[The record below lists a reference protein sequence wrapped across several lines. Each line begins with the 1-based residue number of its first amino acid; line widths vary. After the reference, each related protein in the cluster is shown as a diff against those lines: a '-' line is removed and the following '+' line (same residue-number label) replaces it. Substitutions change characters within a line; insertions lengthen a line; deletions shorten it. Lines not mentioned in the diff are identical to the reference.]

1 MSVALCQLVRQMRRV
16 INLDAK
22 AGDSI
27 LLGQWLDG
35 ADQNAFELLVWR
47 HGPMVWDTCRRMLRH
62 QQDAEDAF
70 QATFLALARKA
81 SSIRQSAS
89 LAGWL
94 YRVASRA
101 ALAARSR
108 PNRAESRGDLDQ
120 VALARSNAT
129 GWSSSLDE
137 ELGQLPERYRE
148 PFILCCV
155 QGLTN
160 DEAAEVLGCPRG
172 TVGTRVAW
180 ARRKLRERLGSAVPA
195 YLPAGCVPALLVDS
209 VLQTIGSAKVALPV
223 AGILQEVM
231 TMLFVNKVKS
241 SMAVLIPVLLIGTG
255 VGGFNMIGT
264 SAATSAEAKPL
275 DEKKPATDS
284 KPTGEKKPT
293 SDNKPT
299 GEKPNS
305 DKKPGADSKAFDIQ
319 GVIKNISVDGK
330 TLTIAL
336 PTTMKG
342 EEPKMFELKLT
353 DKTAV
358 RFSSV
363 GPDEAK
369 AKEGYLVMAAL
380 ADNSK
385 DTASRV
391 VFHGDK
397 SAKAAKGSGP
407 SFTATITSVAG
418 DGKSF
423 TIMVSPKKN
432 EPESEK
438 IIKLTDKT
446 IQEYHLVGAGEAKL
460 TKGLKVAV
468 WLADGSEDIATRVL
482 QTGKAELPT
491 SPKLG
496 GEVPVYQGVI
506 SKIVRVQDE
515 TAITIEVPGEKKK
528 GEASKIEVELKLT
541 KDSKQIFMTAGPGM
555 AQVMAG
561 QTASIWVNPN
571 TKDTVAVGVF
581 QTKKQE
587 VQAELNGKVIAAAGD
602 GRSFTLLVPPMKTKA
617 GEEVA
622 PSKEVKVALADAARI
637 IFVNVAVGGARIT
650 TGYSARVILAE
661 GSKETVATV
670 IFSGE

>member
-1 MSVALCQLVRQMRRV
+1 
-16 INLDAK
+16 
-22 AGDSI
+22 
-27 LLGQWLDG
+27 
-35 ADQNAFELLVWR
+35 
-47 HGPMVWDTCRRMLRH
+47 
-62 QQDAEDAF
+62 
-70 QATFLALARKA
+70 
-81 SSIRQSAS
+81 
-89 LAGWL
+89 
-94 YRVASRA
+94 
-101 ALAARSR
+101 
-108 PNRAESRGDLDQ
+108 
-120 VALARSNAT
+120 
-129 GWSSSLDE
+129 
-137 ELGQLPERYRE
+137 
-148 PFILCCV
+148 
-155 QGLTN
+155 
-160 DEAAEVLGCPRG
+160 
-172 TVGTRVAW
+172 
-180 ARRKLRERLGSAVPA
+180 
-195 YLPAGCVPALLVDS
+195 
-209 VLQTIGSAKVALPV
+209 
-223 AGILQEVM
+223 M

-241 SMAVLIPVLLIGTG
+241 SMAALIPVLLIGTG
-255 VGGFNMIGT
+255 VAGFNMTGT
-264 SAATSAEAKPL
+264 STASSAAEAKPL
-275 DEKKPATDS
+275 DEKKPAADS

-293 SDNKPT
+293 PDNKPT
-299 GEKPNS
+299 GEKPNT

-319 GVIKNISVDGK
+319 GVIKNISEDGK

-353 DKTAV
+353 DKTLV

-385 DTASRV
+385 DTAGRV

-397 SAKAAKGSGP
+397 STKGTKGSAP
-407 SFTATITSVAG
+407 SFTAAITSVAG

-423 TIMVSPKKN
+423 TIVVPARKN

-438 IIKLTDKT
+438 TIKLNEKT
-446 IQEYHLVGAGEAKL
+446 IQEYQLVGAGEAKL
-460 TKGLKVAV
+460 TKDLKVAV
-468 WLADGSEDIATRVL
+468 WLADSSEDVASRVM

-496 GEVPVYQGVI
+496 GEAPAYQGVI
-506 SKIVRVQDE
+506 SKIVRVRDE
-515 TAITIEVPGEKKK
+515 SVITIDVPGEKKR
-528 GEASKIEVELKLT
+528 GEAAKVEVELKLT

-581 QTKKQE
+581 QAKKQE
-587 VQAELNGKVIAAAGD
+587 VQSELAGKVIAAAGD

-622 PSKEVKVALADAARI
+622 PGREVKVSLADAARI
-637 IFVNVAVGGARIT
+637 VFVNVASGGARIT
-650 TGYSARVILAE
+650 NGYSARVILAE
-661 GSKETVATV
+661 GSKETAATV